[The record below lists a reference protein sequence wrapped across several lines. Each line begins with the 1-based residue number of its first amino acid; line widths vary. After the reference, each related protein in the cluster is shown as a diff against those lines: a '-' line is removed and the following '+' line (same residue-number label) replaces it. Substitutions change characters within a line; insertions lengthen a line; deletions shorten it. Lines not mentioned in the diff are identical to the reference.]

1 MQKFRCL
8 LFVLKQ
14 SYKNIFQ
21 RGGATKKFQLRGAT
35 HWMGRVLS
43 KNFKG
48 RGGVSGPKGVNV
60 FTGRR

>member
-8 LFVLKQ
+8 LFVLEQ

-21 RGGATKKFQLRGAT
+21 RGGATRKFQLRGAA

-48 RGGVSGPKGVNV
+48 RGG
-60 FTGRR
+60 